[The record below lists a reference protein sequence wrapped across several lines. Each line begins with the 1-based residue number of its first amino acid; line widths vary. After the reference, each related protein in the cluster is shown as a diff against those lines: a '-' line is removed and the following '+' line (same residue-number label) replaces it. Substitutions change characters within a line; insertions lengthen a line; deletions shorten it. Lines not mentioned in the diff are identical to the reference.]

1 MIGMDCIARLP
12 TTAAGFDMIQNQ
24 VGLLSGKVHA
34 VPTRS
39 TATAADAAVT
49 IRDMCPWS
57 GAGFPDALVVDHDA
71 KLKSEVLRAFVK
83 SMGSCLAVGSAYRK
97 NANAIVERA
106 NGVIRDTLR
115 AYANGRKDDWD
126 SHLTLAEFA
135 INSTASTLGDDLT
148 PVFIDRGAHP
158 RLPLSPPRHDLA
170 AGESPAHYTQRKRAM
185 EATLAAA
192 QADMKAKLDTST
204 RCSRSATGCCCG
216 PRSCCTPPTLVSCDR
231 CGTVRARCPS
241 PTPTPSRCRVACA
254 AARPSTS
261 TASNPSSR
269 GPGRRLQRIK

>member
-1 MIGMDCIARLP
+1 MDWIAGLP
-12 TTAAGFDMIQNQ
+12 TTAAAFDMIQNH
-24 VGLLSGKVHA
+24 VRVDLLSGKVHA

-39 TATAADAAVT
+39 TATATDAAVI
-49 IRDMCPWS
+49 IRDMCLRS
-57 GAGFPDALVVDHDA
+57 CAGFPDALVLDHDA
-71 KLKSEVLRAFVK
+71 KLTSEVFRAFVK
-83 SMGSCLAVGSAYRK
+83 SMGSCLIVGSAYHK
-97 NANAIVERA
+97 NTNAKVERA
-106 NGVIRDTLR
+106 NGVISDTLR